1 MLGTRPLNA
10 SRLVRTAALL
20 TRLVQRV
27 PAADASGRRMRDHT
41 KGQAL
46 VEFCLVALLFFSLLF
61 AIFDLGIFLN
71 DWISVTTQ
79 ASEGARQAAVG
90 ACFEGPSTDP
100 TASPGQTSVIGAIM
114 ESAPVLATG
123 GDDCQN
129 PPAPQPLGTET
140 LCVTRVDIAIGNLS
154 VPGDFCRDAELWA
167 NRQTAQAGSTVT
179 VIHTTGPAWN
189 GNTLVGRRLTFASGS
204 NADAM
209 QIIAS
214 NTANTITVGSAFPN
228 LPGVGDKFN
237 VTALTLLPITAGWL
251 ACSATTPSPEMN
263 DALKIVVRSL
273 VQLPVPLAGL
283 PTNLY
288 AENSST
294 VRFEGTYVQ

>member
-1 MLGTRPLNA
+1 
-10 SRLVRTAALL
+10 
-20 TRLVQRV
+20 
-27 PAADASGRRMRDHT
+27 MRER
-41 KGQAL
+41 KQGQAI

-79 ASEGARQAAVG
+79 ASVGARQAAVG
-90 ACFEGPSTDP
+90 ACFEGPSSDP
-100 TASPGQTSVIGAIM
+100 TACPGQTSVVGAIM
-114 ESAPVLATG
+114 ESAPLLATG
-123 GDDCQN
+123 GDCQN
-129 PPAPQPLGTET
+129 PPLPLDAQTN
-140 LCVTRVDIAIGNLS
+140 CVTRVDIAIDNLS
-154 VPGDFCRDAELWA
+154 AAGDFCRDAEVWV
-167 NRQTAQAGSTVT
+167 NRQTAQAGSTGT
-179 VIHTTGPAWN
+179 VIHTTGTTWS
-189 GNTLVGRRLTFASGS
+189 GNTLVGRRLTFVDGS
-204 NADAM
+204 NVDAT
-209 QIIAS
+209 QTITA
-214 NTANTITVGSAFPN
+214 NTANTITVASAFPN
-228 LPGVGDKFN
+228 SPGVGDKFN

-283 PTNLY
+283 PTDLF